1 MFNRRIRVLAPRAI
15 DANKYTHGVV
25 GVIAGSDE
33 YPGAGLLCVGGA
45 RRGGAGFI
53 NYLVTD
59 RSVADRVIA
68 SYPDVVLVNSVGDS
82 RANAWVIG
90 PGAPKVA
97 KRFALPETKFLVL
110 DAGFVNLAKKSKA
123 EFTVITPHEGEFKAM
138 GYEVELPGDRIP
150 LALKAARELGVFVL
164 LKGSNT
170 VIATPGGLSLV
181 ESSGGSE
188 LATAGTGDILAGFI
202 GSMLASW
209 NPDNE
214 GAVLEV
220 LIKSARAHAF
230 AGKRAY
236 RANRS
241 LVATDL
247 LDALARVV
255 L

>member
-1 MFNRRIRVLAPRAI
+1 MFSRRIRVLAPRDI
-15 DANKYTHGVV
+15 DANKYSHGVV

-45 RRGGAGFI
+45 RRGGAGYI
-53 NYLVTD
+53 NYLMTEK
-59 RSVADRVIA
+59 RVADLVIG
-68 SYPDVVLVNSVGDS
+68 SYPDVVLLADVNESK
-82 RANAWVIG
+82 ANAWVVG
-90 PGAPKVA
+90 PGAPKLP
-97 KRFALPETKFLVL
+97 KRFALPATKFLVL
-110 DAGFVNLAKKSKA
+110 DAGAVNMAAKSKA
-123 EFTVITPHEGEFKAM
+123 EFTVITPHEGEFKAL
-138 GYEVELPGDRIP
+138 GYEVSGPSDRIP

-164 LKGSNT
+164 LKGYNT

-236 RANRS
+236 RAKRS

>member
-45 RRGGAGFI
+45 RRGGAGYI
-53 NYLVTD
+53 NYLFTEK
-59 RSVADRVIA
+59 RVADLVIG
-68 SYPDVVLVNSVGDS
+68 SYPDVVLLDS
-82 RANAWVIG
+82 ISESKANAWVIG
-90 PGAPKVA
+90 PGAPKLP
-97 KRFALPETKFLVL
+97 KRFSLPTTKFVVL
-110 DAGFVNLAKKSKA
+110 DADAVNVASKSKA
-123 EFTVITPHEGEFKAM
+123 EFTVITPHEGEFKSM
-138 GYEVELPGDRIP
+138 GYVVEHPNDRIP
-150 LALKAARELGVFVL
+150 LALKAARELGVFVV
-164 LKGSNT
+164 LKGFNT
-170 VIATPGGLSLV
+170 VIATPGGLTLV

-220 LIKSARAHAF
+220 LIKAARAHAF

-236 RANRS
+236 RAKRS

-247 LDALARVV
+247 LDSLARVV